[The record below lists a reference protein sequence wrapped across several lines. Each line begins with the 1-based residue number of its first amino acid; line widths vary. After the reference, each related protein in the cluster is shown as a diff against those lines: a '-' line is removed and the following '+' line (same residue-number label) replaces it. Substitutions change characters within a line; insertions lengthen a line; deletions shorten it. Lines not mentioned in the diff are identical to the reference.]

1 MRYDVA
7 DFSAKDSEE
16 YNASINLFKDAAD
29 EADSDIYE
37 FEDYRYYKDDIPT
50 EFAEKTHNSDNFLD
64 EDYLSKKKMHHD
76 TSAIKELTEELA
88 YGSTE
93 DDLDN
98 EITDGGVAEEIANV
112 LKAHNI
118 TKSAVKKTLNKVDQ
132 FFGTSPDLMD
142 ENNDE
147 VSENEEA
154 SDETDSTDET
164 SEDETTEETSDSTES
179 EEPVEECIE
188 ESRKV
193 LKAKLVEMKKELAKR
208 HLKALL
214 SR

>member
-1 MRYDVA
+1 
-7 DFSAKDSEE
+7 
-16 YNASINLFKDAAD
+16 
-29 EADSDIYE
+29 
-37 FEDYRYYKDDIPT
+37 
-50 EFAEKTHNSDNFLD
+50 
-64 EDYLSKKKMHHD
+64 MHHD

-98 EITDGGVAEEIANV
+98 EITEGGVAEEIANV

-118 TKSAVKKTLNKVDQ
+118 TKAAVKKTLNKVDQ
-132 FFGTSPDLMD
+132 FFGASPDLMD
-142 ENNDE
+142 ENNDD